1 MPQFMILAR
10 DGTDP
15 EAPARR
21 MAARPA
27 HFAGIGELVAA
38 GQLICGGAQLDDAG
52 KMVGSFAVCDF
63 ASRADL
69 DAWLAREP
77 YLQAGVWR
85 SIEIV
90 PIRIAVR
97 DGAITP

>member
-27 HFAGIGELVAA
+27 HFAGIGDLVAA

-52 KMVGSFAVCDF
+52 QMVGSYAVCDF

-97 DGAITP
+97 DGKITP